1 MPIRRRIA
9 GFLGLSLTL
18 SASPVQA
25 KAPHRYRHA
34 SAPAQER
41 RLEHSSHTNSDS
53 VEVHSLARPRSAK
66 APAGACAL

>member
-1 MPIRRRIA
+1 MPIQPRIA

-41 RLEHSSHTNSDS
+41 RLEHCHVNSDG
-53 VEVHSLARPRSAK
+53 VEVHCPARPRSAK
-66 APAGACAL
+66 APAGASAL

>member
-41 RLEHSSHTNSDS
+41 WLEHCHANSDD
-53 VEVHSLARPRSAK
+53 VKVHSPARPRSAK
-66 APAGACAL
+66 APASACAL